1 MIPGSIPL
9 KGCALNEIE
18 ELVGLAQDLRRWAAQ
33 GDDEAIQR
41 AKDELAQKVRES
53 TDPELKRALQVALAF
68 TEGFRSPFDP
78 PEYPEEPLALRAWRT
93 VERLRQEA
101 GLEVP
106 EKYTRYHRLNEES
119 DPMVAFLEALK
130 HLTRK

>member
-1 MIPGSIPL
+1 MTPRE
-9 KGCALNEIE
+9 AD
-18 ELVGLAQDLRRWAAQ
+18 ELVGLAQDFRRWADQ

-41 AKDELAQKVRES
+41 AKES
-53 TDPELKRALQVALAF
+53 LSARAEQTTDPELKGALQVVLAF

-78 PEYPEEPLALRAWRT
+78 PEYPGEPLAFRAWRT

-106 EKYTRYHRLNEES
+106 TEVYTRFSRINEE
-119 DPMVAFLEALK
+119 PNQEAEFLEAVRRL
-130 HLTRK
+130 L